1 MSIVA
6 MKRKMEAKKNQSR
19 GGAFSLNGKRCNSDV
34 VIPSVKNA
42 RYARSNHFKTKA
54 CFNGEGGVQCERV
67 WDGKRMPGIWED
79 YGGGTANGESLT
91 QEEFI
96 EQKRLKSTEC
106 INLLFTLNNFEAG
119 VTTIHIFKD
128 VDTFS
133 FNYGGK
139 KYTPVWNHS
148 YTYIAS
154 VIRTAVRDKA
164 TLDLEI
170 ATIKKEGADAA
181 MIKANSIADGDTA
194 DNVRLSVAGTI
205 NTDYPTEPE
214 YSYFQLGVD
223 AIRDAITENSD
234 AESAEDAKKEAG
246 AASTAINSEYTLAVA
261 ADTNANTDGHSILDS
276 FSGTIKSVGVK
287 GLRKTVTTVGTA
299 DLSFKN
305 PEITIFEPVGCLE
318 GLTQSGDGGT
328 SINDVG
334 YYGRGTCKVHYVRK
348 DRSLEIKSYDGLGGH
363 LSRLKQPHLDPSFC
377 GV

>member
-79 YGGGTANGESLT
+79 YGGGTPGGESLT

-119 VTTIHIFKD
+119 VTTIDIFKD

-154 VIRTAVRDKA
+154 VIRTAVRDKTA
-164 TLDLEI
+164 LDLLI
-170 ATIKKEGADAA
+170 ASKKKEGAEAA
-181 MIKANSIADGDTA
+181 MAKANLVGDTDTA
-194 DNVRLSVAGTI
+194 ENVRLSVDGTT
-205 NTDYPTEPE
+205 NALATPE
-214 YSYFQLGVD
+214 YDYYQLGID
-223 AIRDAITENSD
+223 AIKDAISEIIGTGK
-234 AESAEDAKKEAG
+234 DAKDEA
-246 AASTAINSEYTLAVA
+246 AAALAVIVNEHTV
-261 ADTNANTDGHSILDS
+261 ADNANTNANTDGHPILDS

-328 SINDVG
+328 TINDVG